1 MNLLVSNH
9 LILLRLRSFSAISP
23 VWSYILFHE
32 SMALTVTE
40 NFPKLFVLKD
50 FFMMMAFYDE
60 SRTIVEN
67 ITGEL
72 KPVFKDAGSMLLSV
86 WLSKR
91 ILSII
96 VLSLNSRILFFWK
109 KNLNE
114 SFKAEMILFWWGFFC
129 SIIIC

>member
-9 LILLRLRSFSAISP
+9 LILLGLRSFSAISP

-50 FFMMMAFYDE
+50 FFMMMAFYGK
-60 SRTIVEN
+60 SSTIVVN

-72 KPVFKDAGSMLLSV
+72 KPVFKDGGSMLLSV
-86 WLSKR
+86 WQMKR
-91 ILSII
+91 MLSII
-96 VLSLNSRILFFWK
+96 VLSLNSRILFFQK

-114 SFKAEMILFWWGFFC
+114 SFKAEMILFWWFFL
-129 SIIIC
+129 

>member
-50 FFMMMAFYDE
+50 FFMMMAFYGK
-60 SRTIVEN
+60 SCTIVVN

-72 KPVFKDAGSMLLSV
+72 KPVFKDGGSMLLSV
-86 WLSKR
+86 WLMKR
-91 ILSII
+91 MLSII
-96 VLSLNSRILFFWK
+96 VLSLNSRILFFRK
-109 KNLNE
+109 KELEWEFQGWNNI
-114 SFKAEMILFWWGFFC
+114 ILMVFFVV
-129 SIIIC
+129 

>member
-50 FFMMMAFYDE
+50 FFMMMAFYGK
-60 SRTIVEN
+60 SCTIVVN

-72 KPVFKDAGSMLLSV
+72 KPAFKDGGGMLLSV
-86 WLSKR
+86 WLMKR
-91 ILSII
+91 MLSII
-96 VLSLNSRILFFWK
+96 VLSLNSRILFFQK

-114 SFKAEMILFWWGFFC
+114 SFKAEMILFWWFFL
-129 SIIIC
+129 

>member
-1 MNLLVSNH
+1 
-9 LILLRLRSFSAISP
+9 
-23 VWSYILFHE
+23 
-32 SMALTVTE
+32 MALTVTE

-86 WLSKR
+86 
-91 ILSII
+91 
-96 VLSLNSRILFFWK
+96 
-109 KNLNE
+109 
-114 SFKAEMILFWWGFFC
+114 
-129 SIIIC
+129 